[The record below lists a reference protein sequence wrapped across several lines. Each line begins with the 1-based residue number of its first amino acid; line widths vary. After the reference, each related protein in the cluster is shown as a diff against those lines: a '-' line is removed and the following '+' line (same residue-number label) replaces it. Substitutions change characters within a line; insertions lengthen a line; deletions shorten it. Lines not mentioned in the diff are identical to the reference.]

1 MTAVKSGK
9 LEKHRKYYLFNKKR
23 GKKRKPKTIII
34 QNSIQL
40 LHTLLGA
47 CTGGWISQCSRGLF
61 TNRVVFLLL
70 VSSTSV
76 NMRLFAIFGYCL
88 ANSHYEQ
95 MKYSF

>member
-23 GKKRKPKTIII
+23 KREKKRKPKPIII

-47 CTGGWISQCSRGLF
+47 CTGGGTQCSRGVF
-61 TNRVVFLLL
+61 TNSGQGLCSYFLCPALL
-70 VSSTSV
+70 
-76 NMRLFAIFGYCL
+76 
-88 ANSHYEQ
+88 
-95 MKYSF
+95 